1 VIQPTCRLQRSACG
15 TRRAAALPRAP
26 QRGFTLVE
34 VLVALLI
41 MAVISTMAWRGVEG
55 IVRAR
60 DISQAQME
68 RSLRLNTVI
77 AQWEQDLMS
86 VHDTTAA
93 PPLAFD
99 GSTLRLVRA
108 TPEGVQMVAWALQG
122 TSWRRWTGP
131 VVTRVDELQESWM
144 RSQQLLGNEPGQ
156 LLLLEGVTEVQVQFF
171 VNNAWSNS
179 QSSGDLAPP
188 AAGASAP
195 PQRELLPAGVRL
207 ILALGEQRL
216 TRDVVLAPQLP

>member
-1 VIQPTCRLQRSACG
+1 MKPRYRLPCNASAA
-15 TRRAAALPRAP
+15 RRAAVMPGAR

-41 MAVISTMAWRGVEG
+41 MAVISTMAWQGIDG

-68 RSLRLNTVI
+68 RTLRLNTVI

-86 VHDTTAA
+86 VHDTVAV

-108 TPEGVQMVAWALQG
+108 TPAGVQMVAWALQG

-144 RSQQLLGNEPGQ
+144 RSQQLLGNEQGQ

-179 QSSGDLAPP
+179 QSSGDMAPP
-188 AAGASAP
+188 TAGAGTP

-216 TRDVVLAPQLP
+216 TRDLALAPQLP

>member
-1 VIQPTCRLQRSACG
+1 MKPRYRLPCNASAA
-15 TRRAAALPRAP
+15 RRAAVMPGAR

-41 MAVISTMAWRGVEG
+41 MAVISTMAWQGIDG

-68 RSLRLNTVI
+68 RTLRLNTVI

-86 VHDTTAA
+86 VHDTVAV

-108 TPEGVQMVAWALQG
+108 TPDGVQMVAWALQG

-179 QSSGDLAPP
+179 QSTGDLAPP
-188 AAGASAP
+188 TQGAGTP

-216 TRDVVLAPQLP
+216 TRDLVLAPQLP